1 MLKLDRLTLINF
13 GFNLKP
19 ISDIDFKNIE
29 KNPLDK
35 LLLYNGLDSKYEHK
49 LFMKQKPKVDR
60 FFKSNYRNLVDTAL
74 SLAITQNLGLP
85 TDDYWVNKLDIDYS
99 SKLED
104 LDVSI
109 GKLKEVKEFTKTK
122 GKFNIMSPDHLTII
136 FRDMLKLPQ
145 IKITEKGKFSVD
157 NEVMASYKNKG
168 IVLAQYVTD

>member
-1 MLKLDRLTLINF
+1 MKFVAT
-13 GFNLKP
+13 
-19 ISDIDFKNIE
+19 SDIHGDLPRI
-29 KNPLDK
+29 PVCDAVLICGDISPVLIQRDIK
-35 LLLYNGLDSKYEHK
+35 LMNDWMIAV
-49 LFMKQKPKVDR
+49 F
-60 FFKSNYRNLVDTAL
+60 
-74 SLAITQNLGLP
+74 
-85 TDDYWVNKLDIDYS
+85 DYWVNKLDIDYS

-168 IVLAQYVTD
+168 IVLAHLS